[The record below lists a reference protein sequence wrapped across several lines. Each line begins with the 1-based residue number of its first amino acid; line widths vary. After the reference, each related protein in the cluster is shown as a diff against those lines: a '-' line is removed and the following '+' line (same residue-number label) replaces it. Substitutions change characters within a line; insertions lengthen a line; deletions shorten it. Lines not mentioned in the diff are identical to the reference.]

1 MPEFF
6 ITNGNCADCV
16 TGERVLPGE
25 EVFNTGV
32 VNKRY
37 PYSGGKTRL
46 IKEATIVWL
55 AEQAGYDVVKR
66 NGADSGKPKVVD
78 GADVSVGGGEDPV
91 GEAPTGGKPAAKR
104 RSSRASKGK

>member
-1 MPEFF
+1 MV
-6 ITNGNCADCV
+6 I
-16 TGERVLPGE
+16 VLIVLLGSACFL
-25 EVFNTGV
+25 V
-32 VNKRY
+32 KRFLIRAWLI
-37 PYSGGKTRL
+37 SV